1 MRKIIGIILEM
12 LFIWMCV
19 IPVCAQD
26 GGCVVVKDRASFYQE
41 ISKQILSHQKSKV
54 YITDV
59 GSLGNDLDELLN
71 GYYYHYDADNP
82 TASGSYLCYYME
94 SWKVEYYKGGRYGD
108 GHNCKMEV
116 IISYSYPKNETDI
129 YLKKM
134 KELAASLKKDTDY
147 KSVKAVHDYLIK
159 NYEYDH
165 SMVNRSDYDG
175 YMTGKMVCQGYCTA
189 AFYLLSEMGIPAR
202 VVLGSSEDYQKDTD
216 HAWNVVR
223 VDGKWYNMD
232 VTWDDGGWLPD
243 YTFFLKSDADFYQH
257 TREGYYDYDKD
268 MALSSYPVRDPKRT
282 IGGCI
287 IFLVIIIDAGMIIR
301 RKRRQQEE

>member
-1 MRKIIGIILEM
+1 MRKIIGIILEI

-26 GGCVVVKDRASFYQE
+26 GGCVIVKDRAFFYQE

-59 GSLGNDLDELLN
+59 GSLGNDLDELLK

-116 IISYSYPKNETDI
+116 IISYNYPKNETDI

-243 YTFFLKSDADFYQH
+243 YTFFLKSDADFTSIRERDIMTM
-257 TREGYYDYDKD
+257 TRIWHC
-268 MALSSYPVRDPKRT
+268 L
-282 IGGCI
+282 
-287 IFLVIIIDAGMIIR
+287 LIR
-301 RKRRQQEE
+301 